1 MSSGSSSGFDSVIS
15 EAWAT
20 LQDANHKAVAYNL
33 RATQI
38 TKWKRLR
45 DFISLGVAPGLL
57 IATTVWNNE
66 ILRNFFVVFSGIC
79 SLSSWLWVLFG
90 LSYNWENQL
99 RVSIDV
105 PPKLSEIVSEIKETI
120 EIFTNAQ
127 NINSHQEARDAA
139 AKLREFIQRV
149 NSLRQEIR
157 RDQVYA
163 SPWMNLMATQDTMQ
177 SCSGKCGSCYQM
189 WIPGSEIFN
198 SDKAKKFLK
207 KAKQGKIKG
216 VCEFCGQK
224 LPTKL

>member
-1 MSSGSSSGFDSVIS
+1 MSSGFSPGFDSVIS

-20 LQDANHKAVAYNL
+20 LQDANHKAVAYSL

-66 ILRNFFVVFSGIC
+66 ILRNSLVAFSGIC

-105 PPKLSEIVSEIKETI
+105 PPKLSEIVSEMKETI
-120 EIFTNAQ
+120 EVFTNAQ
-127 NINSHQEARDAA
+127 NNNNHQEARDAV
-139 AKLREFIQRV
+139 AKLRDLVQRV

-163 SPWMNLMATQDTMQ
+163 NPWMNLMATQDTMQ
-177 SCSGKCGSCYQM
+177 CCSGKCGSCYQM
-189 WIPGSEIFN
+189 WTPGSEIFN
-198 SDKAKKFLK
+198 SDKAKKFLR
-207 KAKQGKIKG
+207 KAKKGKING
-216 VCEFCGQK
+216 VCEFCGQQ
-224 LPTKL
+224 LPTKP